1 MSTNGCC
8 GRVHCNRRLS
18 VCSGMHER
26 FVGIFSHSS
35 TDELV
40 VLRREHNVGFR
51 HVAILLSD
59 GAPRW
64 VKQVVSTV
72 SDRCEFSRAVSHVV
86 DDVAQVAKA
95 MEHVEV
101 DFKLGVVR
109 VDLDWG
115 ERHTERTIEHAIR
128 NDVVKLFRILHG
140 KRSERLR
147 ITNFDAVYDDAN

>member
-8 GRVHCNRRLS
+8 GRVHCNRRFS
-18 VCSGMHER
+18 VRSGMHER
-26 FVGIFSHSS
+26 FVGILSHSS

-40 VLRREHNVGFR
+40 VLRREYNVGFR
-51 HVAILLSD
+51 HVAIFLRD

-72 SDRCEFSRAVSHVV
+72 SDRCEFSCAVSHVV
-86 DDVAQVAKA
+86 DDVAQIAKA

-109 VDLDWG
+109 VDLDRG
-115 ERHTERTIEHAIR
+115 ERHTERTMEHAVR
-128 NDVVKLFRILHG
+128 NGVVKLFRISHG
-140 KRSERLR
+140 KRPERLR
-147 ITNFDAVYDDAN
+147 ITNLDAVDDDAN